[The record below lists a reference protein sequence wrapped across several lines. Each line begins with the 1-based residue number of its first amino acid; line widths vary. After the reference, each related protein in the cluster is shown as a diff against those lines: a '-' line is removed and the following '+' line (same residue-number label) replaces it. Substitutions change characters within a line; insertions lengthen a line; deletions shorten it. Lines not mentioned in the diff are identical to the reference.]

1 MPFEGEGVSSRRLRH
16 EDVQGPNPRL
26 RDAAPE
32 VSTVCSCLDGIESLA
47 FEKVPREPGLPD
59 DAGQSSGF
67 ELRMIRDWYRRR
79 RVALALLHD
88 DVASA
93 STDFLKT
100 VLFEDTADISSRKDA
115 KLTHE
120 PLQSG

>member
-1 MPFEGEGVSSRRLRH
+1 MIGNGDCHCAE
-16 EDVQGPNPRL
+16 
-26 RDAAPE
+26 
-32 VSTVCSCLDGIESLA
+32 I
-47 FEKVPREPGLPD
+47 GLP
-59 DAGQSSGF
+59 
-67 ELRMIRDWYRRR
+67 
-79 RVALALLHD
+79 LHD